1 MKTITMEQLMDFR
14 NEEAFLNNVTLPL
27 KASYKINKIKQSVAK
42 ELDFYGEKFQ
52 EIVDTYAQKD
62 SDGNYKFSEDGSQIL
77 IQDGMIEACNAALED
92 LQNLE
97 VKIDN
102 LNLTI
107 EDLGDDIKCTPE
119 QLEALMIVMD

>member
-27 KASYKINKIKQSVAK
+27 KASYKINKIKQSIAK

-77 IQDGMIEACNAALED
+77 IQDGMVEACNAALED

-119 QLEALMIVMD
+119 QLEALMIIID